1 MIYIISHG
9 RPNNQRTYNLL
20 RSCGYT
26 GKITIVVDDE
36 DKTMIDYYKAVESDS
51 NVEVGVFSKSAF
63 IDCTDTGMITPMRN
77 FAVFAR
83 NAVEQDAI
91 DKKYKYFWVFD
102 DDLTSIRMRY
112 IDGNSLKSLAIKNNL
127 DSVLKK
133 IEDYAESVG
142 IDTLSFGTANNYIGG
157 KYTAFAE
164 SSKHRMC
171 YNAFLRKTE
180 SPVEWSLNM
189 CEDRITS
196 LKYSTIGQIWMQLL
210 CVQIDTMPLGGKV
223 DGGNSDVYRT
233 LSELTQVFFPIM
245 TFPNCNKIR
254 IFKGHYTNTYI
265 EPYMCP
271 KIISSTYRKE
281 K

>member
-9 RPNNQRTYNLL
+9 RPNNQKTYDLL
-20 RSCGYT
+20 RRCGYT
-26 GKITIVVDDE
+26 GPIKVVVDNE
-36 DKTMIDYYKAVESDS
+36 DKTMLDYYKYLEHDTNADVY
-51 NVEVGVFSKSAF
+51 VFNKQSA
-63 IDCTDTGMITPMRN
+63 IDTTDTGMLEPKRN

-91 DKKYKYFWVFD
+91 DTGYKYFWIFD

-112 IDGNSLKSLAIKNNL
+112 VCNGSLKSLAIKYNL
-127 DSVLKK
+127 DK
-133 IEDYAESVG
+133 IFNLIEEYAESAN

-157 KYTAFAE
+157 KDSAFAE

-196 LKYSTIGQIWMQLL
+196 LKYSTLGQIWMQLL
-210 CVQIDTMPLGGKV
+210 CIQIDTMPLGGKV

-254 IFKGHYTNTYI
+254 IYKGHYTNTYV

-281 K
+281 R